1 MLRTIALAAV
11 LLAGPAAAQETGSQ
25 TQQSQQK
32 SGEETKGQE
41 QEKAQGAKGADQHSS
56 DQENTKGYGYGTPS
70 GTEANSTAKQSGD
83 PKREPAK
90 AQKQDEAGKSAT
102 QPHAGAEAGTL
113 TGRIVSAGKD
123 RITIEAPDGMRD
135 IQLTGRTQVR
145 GEGRTSA
152 SQLERGDEV
161 RVSFDPKEGVSVAK
175 RIEVRATGSRGKQA
189 DLTPPPGSS
198 TPPGSTTTPSGTP
211 GGPTPGTDAQGGTT
225 APGGSR

>member
-11 LLAGPAAAQETGSQ
+11 LLAGPAAAQETKP
-25 TQQSQQK
+25 QSQQK
-32 SGEETKGQE
+32 SDEEKGQG
-41 QEKAQGAKGADQHSS
+41 QEKAQGAKGSDQHSS
-56 DQENTKGYGYGTPS
+56 DQKNTKGYGYGTPS
-70 GTEANSTAKQSGD
+70 GVEANSTAKQAGD
-83 PKREPAK
+83 PKRAPAK
-90 AQKQDEAGKSAT
+90 AEKQDEAGKSAT
-102 QPHAGAEAGTL
+102 QSHAGADAGTL

-175 RIEVRATGSRGKQA
+175 RIEVRASGSRGKQE

-198 TPPGSTTTPSGTP
+198 TPPGSTTSPSGTP
-211 GGPTPGTDAQGGTT
+211 TGPTPGTDTQGGTT